1 MFAYCGNNPIIY
13 SDDNGNAHNY
23 ALKTNCYADPY
34 GGGLGTYIVVGGVG
48 VGIGFVLGKL
58 LTDALEYLEKQIQEK
73 MALSLSKAKKT
84 TYKTDKEVHHIAAKK
99 AKNATKAAT
108 ILNEVLPGGVEDA
121 QNKILL
127 STDVHR
133 RIHTTLY
140 YLLVNELIILAYKSA
155 NGDKEKQSANV
166 IATLG
171 TLRVFIETLD
181 ELSNINN
188 GG

>member
-1 MFAYCGNNPIIY
+1 M
-13 SDDNGNAHNY
+13 
-23 ALKTNCYADPY
+23 
-34 GGGLGTYIVVGGVG
+34 G

-84 TYKTDKEVHHIAAKK
+84 TYKTDKEEHHIAAKK

-121 QNKILL
+121 QNKILI

-133 RIHTTLY
+133 RIHTIPY
-140 YLLVNELIILAYKSA
+140 YALVNELIIWAYESA
-155 NGDKEKQSANV
+155 DGDKQKETANV

-171 TLRVFIETLD
+171 ALRVFITSLD